1 MSPVVSQVHFDSDRA
16 QNSEADSMDLF
27 ELTDI
32 ESDNEVPNVKDRF
45 PVVQEDSID
54 LFELTDTESDNEVP
68 EATAVPEVNAISE
81 IKTETVS
88 RYVDA
93 IIERHA
99 MQPGAKIYH
108 PPPEAKFNR
117 NRNVDGR
124 LSVPASPVAADENPI
139 QVTDIELDSTT
150 CGSNFD
156 PPVVFSYTEQNLRN
170 IHARVMES
178 GLDDP
183 TYENKLNILKSARRS
198 QLQSQLLTLEVLTGV
213 RDDLEAVEDI
223 LRPWK

>member
-1 MSPVVSQVHFDSDRA
+1 MPSSNLPGRETVQLLDNALQKLKEKPPTRPGHNEIPA
-16 QNSEADSMDLF
+16 KADSMDLF
-27 ELTDI
+27 LTDI
-32 ESDNEVPNVKDRF
+32 ESDNEVPNVKDCF
-45 PVVQEDSID
+45 PVVQEDSCAIVGMPRGIYISPNP
-54 LFELTDTESDNEVP
+54 DTELDNEVP

-156 PPVVFSYTEQNLRN
+156 PPVVFKHSCSSDGIRSRRPDLRKQ
-170 IHARVMES
+170 A
-178 GLDDP
+178 
-183 TYENKLNILKSARRS
+183 
-198 QLQSQLLTLEVLTGV
+198 
-213 RDDLEAVEDI
+213 
-223 LRPWK
+223 